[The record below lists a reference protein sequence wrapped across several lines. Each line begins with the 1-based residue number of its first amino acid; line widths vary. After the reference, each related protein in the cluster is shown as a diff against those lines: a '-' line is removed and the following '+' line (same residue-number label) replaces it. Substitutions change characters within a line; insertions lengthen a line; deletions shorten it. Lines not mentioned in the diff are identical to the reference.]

1 MMMRESE
8 YIVIAPRT
16 DHVLERVSGEL
27 IKRHMYVEALWVAE
41 HSGQAVCRLVTD
53 DEDGAIAAIAAA
65 GYAVS
70 SVREVLV
77 DRFPDEPGVLA
88 AISRLAAEAGVK
100 LASAY
105 PGSHGD
111 LVLAS
116 DDLNA
121 LEAAIV
127 ERPSGGGI

>member
-1 MMMRESE
+1 MRSNE
-8 YIVIAPRT
+8 YVVVASGT

-27 IKRHMYVEALWVAE
+27 IKRHTYVEALWVAE
-41 HSGQAVCRLVTD
+41 QGDQAVCRLVTD
-53 DEDGAIAAIAAA
+53 DRDGAMAAIRAA

-70 SVREVLV
+70 NVREVLV

-88 AISRLAAEAGVK
+88 SISRRAADAGLNLAI
-100 LASAY
+100 AY
-105 PGSHGD
+105 PGAHGD
-111 LVLAS
+111 LVLAC

-121 LEAAIV
+121 LEAAVV

>member
-1 MMMRESE
+1 MMRENE
-8 YIVIAPRT
+8 YVVIAPGAE
-16 DHVLERVSGEL
+16 HVLERVSGEL
-27 IKRHMYVEALWVAE
+27 IKRRTYVEALWVAE
-41 HSGQAVCRLVTD
+41 QGDQAVCRLVTD
-53 DEDGAIAAIAAA
+53 DGDGAIAAITAA
-65 GYAVS
+65 GYVVS

-88 AISRLAAEAGVK
+88 AISRRAADAGLN

-105 PGSHGD
+105 PDVHGD
-111 LVLAS
+111 LVLAC

-121 LEAAIV
+121 LEAAVV

>member
-1 MMMRESE
+1 MIRENE
-8 YIVIAPRT
+8 YVVIAPGT
-16 DHVLERVSGEL
+16 EHILERVSGEL
-27 IKRHMYVEALWVAE
+27 IKRRTYVEALWVAE
-41 HSGQAVCRLVTD
+41 QGNQAVCRLVTD
-53 DEDGAIAAIAAA
+53 DGDGAIAAITAA
-65 GYAVS
+65 GYLVS

-88 AISRLAAEAGVK
+88 AISRRAADAGLN

-105 PGSHGD
+105 PGAHGD
-111 LVLAS
+111 LVLAC

-121 LEAAIV
+121 LEAAVV

>member
-1 MMMRESE
+1 MMRSNE
-8 YIVIAPRT
+8 YVVVASGT

-27 IKRHMYVEALWVAE
+27 IKRHTYVEALWVAE
-41 HSGQAVCRLVTD
+41 QGDQAVCRLVTD
-53 DEDGAIAAIAAA
+53 DRDGAMAAIRAA

-70 SVREVLV
+70 NVREVLV

-88 AISRLAAEAGVK
+88 SISRRAADAGLNLAI
-100 LASAY
+100 AY
-105 PGSHGD
+105 PGAHGD
-111 LVLAS
+111 LVLAC

-121 LEAAIV
+121 LEAAVV

>member
-1 MMMRESE
+1 MMREHE
-8 YIVIAPRT
+8 YIVAAADT

-27 IKRHMYVEALWVAE
+27 VRRHTYVEALWVAE
-41 HSGQAVCRLVTD
+41 QGDQVVCRLVND
-53 DEDGAIAAIAAA
+53 DREGAIAAITAA
-65 GYAVS
+65 GFAVS
-70 SVREVLV
+70 HVREVLV

-88 AISRLAAEAGVK
+88 GISRRAADAGLN

-105 PGSHGD
+105 PGVHGD
-111 LVLAS
+111 LVLGC

-121 LEAAIV
+121 LEAVVV

>member
-1 MMMRESE
+1 MMRSNE
-8 YIVIAPRT
+8 YVVVAPGT

-27 IKRHMYVEALWVAE
+27 IKRHTYVEALWVAE
-41 HSGQAVCRLVTD
+41 QGDQAVCRLVTD
-53 DEDGAIAAIAAA
+53 DGDGAMAAIRAA

-70 SVREVLV
+70 NMREVLV

-88 AISRLAAEAGVK
+88 EISRRAAAAGLT

-105 PGSHGD
+105 PGAHGD
-111 LVLAS
+111 LVLAC

-121 LEAAIV
+121 LEAAVV

>member
-1 MMMRESE
+1 MMRSNG
-8 YIVIAPRT
+8 YVVVAPGT

-27 IKRHMYVEALWVAE
+27 IKRHTYVEALWVAE
-41 HSGQAVCRLVTD
+41 QSDQAVCRLVTD
-53 DEDGAIAAIAAA
+53 DGDGAMAAIRAA

-70 SVREVLV
+70 NMREVLV
-77 DRFPDEPGVLA
+77 DRFPDELGVLA
-88 AISRLAAEAGVK
+88 AISRRAAAAGLN

-105 PGSHGD
+105 PGAHGD
-111 LVLAS
+111 LVLAC

-121 LEAAIV
+121 LEAAVV